1 MPGYDGPSAHHIPLY
16 YSILLDYTRAGPK
29 AQPESMGLWPSLIGA
44 TFMISLRNCCYA
56 AIRYEIMKVAPLFGA
71 GPRAH
76 LTARGGKSGV
86 WASGAMEKQFRESG
100 QWPIGLIIWAFC
112 WKRGN

>member
-1 MPGYDGPSAHHIPLY
+1 MPYRDYFHDFVTK
-16 YSILLDYTRAGPK
+16 LLLR
-29 AQPESMGLWPSLIGA
+29 SN
-44 TFMISLRNCCYA
+44 SLRNH
-56 AIRYEIMKVAPLFGA
+56 ESSPPLFGA

-100 QWPIGLIIWAFC
+100 QWAIGLIIWAFC

>member
-1 MPGYDGPSAHHIPLY
+1 
-16 YSILLDYTRAGPK
+16 
-29 AQPESMGLWPSLIGA
+29 
-44 TFMISLRNCCYA
+44 MISLRNCCYA
-56 AIRYEIMKVAPLFGA
+56 AIRYEIMKVVPLFGA

-100 QWPIGLIIWAFC
+100 QWPLAS
-112 WKRGN
+112 